1 VLESKNITGGI
12 PVQGKQ
18 LIAAPEHSG
27 TLWTTYD
34 ITPQWQ
40 VGGGVTYVAA
50 RPANDVNTNV
60 LPGYVKADATVAYQ
74 LTKNI
79 ELRMNILNLSD
90 TRYFEQVYQGHT
102 VPGAGRTFLFSGL
115 FSF

>member
-1 VLESKNITGGI
+1 MK
-12 PVQGKQ
+12 GKQ

-27 TLWTTYD
+27 TVWTTYD
-34 ITPQWQ
+34 ITPDWQ
-40 VGGGVTYVAA
+40 IGGGVTYVSP
-50 RPANDVNTNV
+50 RPANDVNTNF
-60 LPGYVKADATVAYQ
+60 LPGYVKADVTGAYR

-79 ELRMNILNLSD
+79 ELRMSVLNISD